1 MTTELASYETLQLEE
16 PRPGILLVRFNRPE
30 VRNAISTQMGRDV
43 LAVFSGL
50 VADPGHWRC
59 VVLTGAG
66 DRAFC
71 AGVDLKE
78 RRGMS
83 DDAWHRQHRL
93 FEQMMLS
100 LLDCPLPI
108 IAAVNGAAYA
118 GGCEFALLCDF
129 AYAVPSARFALTEV
143 TIGIMPGGGG
153 TQTLQRRIG
162 YGRAAEVIL
171 TGRPFGAED
180 AREWGLVNRLC
191 EPDALIPEALDTA
204 EAIARNA
211 PLSVR
216 QAKRS
221 MLLGANMDL
230 RTGMFFEIDAY
241 NQLVHT
247 EDRREGIN
255 AFNEKRRPVYRGR

>member
-1 MTTELASYETLQLEE
+1 MSLQSYETLGLEE
-16 PRPGILLVRFNRPE
+16 PSPGVLTIRLNRPE

-43 LAVFSGL
+43 LDVFTRL
-50 VADPGHWRC
+50 AAEPEPWRC
-59 VVLTGAG
+59 VIFTGAG

-83 DDAWHRQHRL
+83 DDDWNRQHLL
-93 FEQMMLS
+93 FERMMLAV
-100 LLDCPLPI
+100 LDCPLPV

-118 GGCEFALLCDF
+118 GGCEFVLLCDIV
-129 AYAVPSARFALTEV
+129 YAVPAARFALTEV

-153 TQTLQRRIG
+153 TQTLQRRVG

-171 TGRPFGAED
+171 TGRPFSAED
-180 AREWGLVNRLC
+180 AHAWGLVNRLC
-191 EPDALIPEALDTA
+191 APDGLMGEAVETA
-204 EAIARNA
+204 EAIAGNA
-211 PLSVR
+211 PLSIR
-216 QAKRS
+216 QAKRAMS
-221 MLLGANMDL
+221 LGSRMDL

-241 NQLVHT
+241 NRLVPT

-255 AFNEKRRPVYRGR
+255 AFNEKRRPVFSGR

>member
-1 MTTELASYETLQLEE
+1 MLAETYETLELEE
-16 PRPGILLVRFNRPE
+16 PSDGVLVVRLNRPE

-43 LAVFSGL
+43 LDVFTRLG
-50 VADPGHWRC
+50 AEPEPWRC
-59 VVLTGAG
+59 VIFTGAG

-83 DDAWHRQHRL
+83 DDDWNRQHLL
-93 FEQMMLS
+93 FERMMLA
-100 LLDCPLPI
+100 LLDCPLPV

-118 GGCEFALLCDF
+118 GGCEFVLLCDF

-162 YGRAAEVIL
+162 YSRAAEIIL
-171 TGRPFGAED
+171 TGEPFGAEE
-180 AREWGLVNRLC
+180 AHQWGLVNRLC
-191 EPDALIPEALDTA
+191 TPDALMGETVAAA
-204 EAIARNA
+204 ERIAGNA
-211 PLSVR
+211 PLSIR
-216 QAKRS
+216 QAKRAMS
-221 MLLGANMDL
+221 LGGRMDL

-241 NQLVHT
+241 NRLVPT

-255 AFNEKRRPVYRGR
+255 AFNEKRRPAFKGR